1 MAFAEVLESI
11 YASGPDRQRW
21 GASLKLIS
29 RHCGARSGLLLIREK
44 DSGRL
49 DFWAEHGLGSGYQR
63 PFIQHYRHGDLRLDD
78 LIRHPVGVVRTD
90 SMLPD
95 YAAYVRSPAYR
106 NLYRELGTEHALGG
120 FVHEEGSRSFAI
132 RVFRSCADGHFAAG
146 DVSRFR
152 QLAPHMGRA
161 VALTRRL
168 LRAEANERLL
178 ARLFELG
185 ELPLC
190 LLSADGG
197 VVMAGLPG
205 RRLLDADGGRIEAAI
220 RQAETRRQ
228 TASSI
233 RRPDG
238 RLVRLDRIRA
248 DAVDGLGATDLPLWL
263 VFGPIP
269 PASNPVGSAAIRF
282 SLTPAETR
290 LVAALCNGETL
301 ASAAAR
307 FGVRRET
314 VKSQLRDVF
323 QKTHVRRQADLVRRI
338 LLAAPA
344 NDGATVPLNRPGSS
358 GPRPPPGTA
367 R

>member
-1 MAFAEVLESI
+1 MCIRVRRCGPLQVAPPDAVVRERRLGTTPESTRNLNALI
-11 YASGPDRQRW
+11 LAGEKTITATSPWLYESGPALRPVV
-21 GASLKLIS
+21 G
-29 RHCGARSGLLLIREK
+29 
-44 DSGRL
+44 
-49 DFWAEHGLGSGYQR
+49 GYS
-63 PFIQHYRHGDLRLDD
+63 
-78 LIRHPVGVVRTD
+78 V
-90 SMLPD
+90 
-95 YAAYVRSPAYR
+95 
-106 NLYRELGTEHALGG
+106 
-120 FVHEEGSRSFAI
+120 
-132 RVFRSCADGHFAAG
+132 
-146 DVSRFR
+146 
-152 QLAPHMGRA
+152 
-161 VALTRRL
+161 
-168 LRAEANERLL
+168 
-178 ARLFELG
+178 
-185 ELPLC
+185 
-190 LLSADGG
+190 
-197 VVMAGLPG
+197 
-205 RRLLDADGGRIEAAI
+205 LLDADGGRIEAAI

-282 SLTPAETR
+282 SLAPAETR
-290 LVAALCNGETL
+290 LVAALCNGEIL